1 MEDVSAFQQD
11 HLVWKVVAK
20 DASAETSTFDG
31 RILFHDW
38 TGLPSSVSSGGTA
51 ENTPAQ
57 SYFDHPVPFELIL
70 PNRPF
75 TLVVR
80 KHRGSIAPSLETR
93 NKAGHVGAIA
103 WGHGSTVIYVHL
115 GSGLAVTSLP
125 DTAREARDWNGE

>member
-1 MEDVSAFQQD
+1 MEDASAFQQD

-20 DASAETSTFDG
+20 DGAAETCTFDA

-38 TGLPSSVSSGGTA
+38 TGLPSSTRSGSTA
-51 ENTPAQ
+51 ETTPAQ

-93 NKAGHVGAIA
+93 DKTGHVGGSA
-103 WGHGSTVIYVHL
+103 WGHGST
-115 GSGLAVTSLP
+115 
-125 DTAREARDWNGE
+125 